1 MPALEEDE
9 MTLTEDVE
17 STEQVESKETTDVED
32 RLFVGRFDYGYVLL
46 DFNSFSFLTQMKG
59 TFIAE

>member
-9 MTLTEDVE
+9 MTLTED
-17 STEQVESKETTDVED
+17 VESKETTDVED